1 MIPAIWKS
9 NDKKARLLIGSFSVI
24 VFAAV
29 VLLSRIK
36 LDVNLGFDVHY
47 FAAVNAMLNSA
58 VALLLVL
65 ALLSVKGGKYL
76 LHRNLMLF
84 AMVLSI
90 LFLVSYICHH
100 LFAGETRFGDVN
112 HDGLLSDEEK
122 TTAGSARIIYY
133 VLLGTHIPL
142 AGIILPFI
150 LYTAYRGLTADFA
163 KHKKLARITWPIWL
177 YVAISGV
184 VVYLMISPYY

>member
-1 MIPAIWKS
+1 MIPAIWKT

-65 ALLSVKGGKYL
+65 ALVSVKGGKYL

-90 LFLVSYICHH
+90 S
-100 LFAGETRFGDVN
+100 
-112 HDGLLSDEEK
+112 
-122 TTAGSARIIYY
+122 TAF
-133 VLLGTHIPL
+133 P
-142 AGIILPFI
+142 
-150 LYTAYRGLTADFA
+150 
-163 KHKKLARITWPIWL
+163 
-177 YVAISGV
+177 SG
-184 VVYLMISPYY
+184 YFKAACR